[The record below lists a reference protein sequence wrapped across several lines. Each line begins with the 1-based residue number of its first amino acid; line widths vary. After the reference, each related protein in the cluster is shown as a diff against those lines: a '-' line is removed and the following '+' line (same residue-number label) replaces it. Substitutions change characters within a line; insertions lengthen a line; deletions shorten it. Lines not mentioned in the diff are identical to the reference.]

1 VRAAVPAR
9 WPRPG
14 RAPREDVWAIRLSAA
29 LRQAAALGEGVAA
42 LGEGVTLR
50 EGAVGLPSGTA
61 ALSERHSALRQAAL
75 GEAAALRCRVA
86 ALRQAALGE
95 VAALRYGVAALRQAA
110 LGEVAALWERLAARG
125 GGAGTVGP
133 VVLGELRCTARQG
146 VARLRHLPVVLRLL
160 GAALGKRLASVRK
173 RVVTVEQRVAKAG
186 QHIALRYPWLAA
198 PGVERLERRPPL
210 GRLVA
215 MRRRIRTFEQ

>member
-1 VRAAVPAR
+1 M
-9 WPRPG
+9 
-14 RAPREDVWAIRLSAA
+14 SAA

-42 LGEGVTLR
+42 LGEGVGALGEAALGEGVALR
-50 EGAVGLPSGTA
+50 EGAVGLPPGTA
-61 ALSERHSALRQAAL
+61 ALSERNSALRQGVAALGKAAFWHGVAALGEAAALWHRVAALRQAAL
-75 GEAAALRCRVA
+75 GEAAAL
-86 ALRQAALGE
+86 
-95 VAALRYGVAALRQAA
+95 
-110 LGEVAALWERLAARG
+110 WERVAARG

-133 VVLGELRCTARQG
+133 VVLGELRCAARQG
-146 VARLRHLPVVLRLL
+146 VARPWGLPVVLRLV